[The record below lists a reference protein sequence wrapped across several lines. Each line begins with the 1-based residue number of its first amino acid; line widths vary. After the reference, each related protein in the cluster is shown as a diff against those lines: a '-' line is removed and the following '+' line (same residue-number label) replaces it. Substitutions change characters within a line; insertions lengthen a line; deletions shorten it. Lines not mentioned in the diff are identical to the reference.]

1 MVRGDQRAGT
11 QILGET
17 LHCKSWHHVME
28 VTCQKVA
35 TEDEAPRGLILLT
48 ERDEKDERA
57 DMVGLLIQES
67 HAKSL

>member
-1 MVRGDQRAGT
+1 
-11 QILGET
+11 
-17 LHCKSWHHVME
+17 ME

-48 ERDEKDERA
+48 ERDEKDERT
-57 DMVGLLIQES
+57 DMVGLLIQVS